1 MIDVEADIFNE
12 VSQRVRDKYP
22 GIFMTGEYVRSPSSF
37 PCVSLIEVDNS
48 TLRDTQTNEGKE
60 NHVVVVYELN
70 VYSNKTKGKKAECKE
85 IIGFIDEILMGL
97 NFTRIMMEPIP
108 NQDDVTV
115 YRMLGRYRAVISKNN
130 EIFRR

>member
-22 GIFMTGEYVRSPSSF
+22 GIFMTGEYVRSPSAF

-60 NHVVVVYELN
+60 NHVVVMYELN
-70 VYSNKTKGKKAECKE
+70 VYSNKTRGKKAECKE

>member
-60 NHVVVVYELN
+60 NHVVVMYELN

-97 NFTRIMMEPIP
+97 NFTRVMMEPIP